1 MKFKLIFINI
11 ILLILLFIFSDFI
24 FSNFI
29 YKTNIDHKCYEFEN
43 EGKFYRLQKNCFAKM
58 RLISGI
64 SSFNVYTDNN
74 GNRFSGSEKNSSDKN
89 IYFFGDSQTFG
100 LGSEWKN
107 TFVGIIESK
116 KEKYKVINLGVPSYS
131 PSVFYYLLHKLN
143 NNKKINNDKIYVLID
158 LTDVA
163 DEAIRWNNSE
173 TDVKPFLNS
182 AVNKKNNRV
191 DEIKKFKRE
200 NLKGLHL
207 ITTYIREMGRTFRKK
222 WIRKKIKVKD
232 KNQKLELGTWPGRFT
247 YTDFEKLEN
256 CNNQDKKN
264 KIWTCGGVNTGLKK
278 IEEKMKKFGQ
288 LAKLKNSEF
297 YIIIFPWPETLNF
310 GQSIFNWEDY
320 IENICKI
327 SGCKKVVNLFPEFR
341 KIKET
346 RKDWVKYLYLSD
358 DFHLTTL
365 GNKIVA
371 EMILK
376 ETF

>member
-1 MKFKLIFINI
+1 
-11 ILLILLFIFSDFI
+11 
-24 FSNFI
+24 
-29 YKTNIDHKCYEFEN
+29 
-43 EGKFYRLQKNCFAKM
+43 
-58 RLISGI
+58 
-64 SSFNVYTDNN
+64 
-74 GNRFSGSEKNSSDKN
+74 
-89 IYFFGDSQTFG
+89 
-100 LGSEWKN
+100 
-107 TFVGIIESK
+107 
-116 KEKYKVINLGVPSYS
+116 
-131 PSVFYYLLHKLN
+131 
-143 NNKKINNDKIYVLID
+143 
-158 LTDVA
+158 
-163 DEAIRWNNSE
+163 
-173 TDVKPFLNS
+173 
-182 AVNKKNNRV
+182 
-191 DEIKKFKRE
+191 
-200 NLKGLHL
+200 
-207 ITTYIREMGRTFRKK
+207 MGRTFRKK